1 MTHRRFA
8 RFDDDDAFDAEV
20 FDPKYY
26 PKRVYRDGK
35 GPTVRLMLT
44 DAIARD
50 ANGVPPSRPALYDTR
65 NRRPRFAVL
74 GDAELQDARR
84 RAAEARQEY
93 IARICDAHRGPG
105 AELAS
110 PPMPGETARDA
121 YVRRLQNAWKEPIG
135 RGNNPGAAEDI
146 EREREQWLSPGARPG
161 VGGARLAVSREM
173 ATSLADARAARDAAY
188 DEMVKRNANAWRT
201 R

>member
-1 MTHRRFA
+1 MRF
-8 RFDDDDAFDAEV
+8 RSHDDDDAFDAEV

-44 DAIARD
+44 DARD
-50 ANGVPPSRPALYDTR
+50 ANGVPPSRPALYDAR
-65 NRRPRFAVL
+65 NHRPRFAVL

-93 IARICDAHRGPG
+93 IARICDAWRGPG
-105 AELAS
+105 NPPPPLRDGQS
-110 PPMPGETARDA
+110 PRDQYIARIK
-121 YVRRLQNAWKEPIG
+121 NAWKTPPGSVSGPDDDDDDPNPIEAQ
-135 RGNNPGAAEDI
+135 R
-146 EREREQWLSPGARPG
+146 RRWLSPGATPGPGPGYHDARP
-161 VGGARLAVSREM
+161 AVSRKM
-173 ATSLADARAARDAAY
+173 ATGDAAAARDLGY
-188 DEMVKRNANAWRT
+188 YEYVNRISNAWRA

>member
-1 MTHRRFA
+1 MVAAMTRRPFA
-8 RFDDDDAFDAEV
+8 RLDDDEAFDAEV

-93 IARICDAHRGPG
+93 IARICDAWRGPG
-105 AELAS
+105 NPPPPPLRDGQS
-110 PPMPGETARDA
+110 PRDQYIARIK
-121 YVRRLQNAWKEPIG
+121 NAWKTRLEAFPALMTMTTTPTPS
-135 RGNNPGAAEDI
+135 R
-146 EREREQWLSPGARPG
+146 RSG
-161 VGGARLAVSREM
+161 VAG
-173 ATSLADARAARDAAY
+173 
-188 DEMVKRNANAWRT
+188 
-201 R
+201 